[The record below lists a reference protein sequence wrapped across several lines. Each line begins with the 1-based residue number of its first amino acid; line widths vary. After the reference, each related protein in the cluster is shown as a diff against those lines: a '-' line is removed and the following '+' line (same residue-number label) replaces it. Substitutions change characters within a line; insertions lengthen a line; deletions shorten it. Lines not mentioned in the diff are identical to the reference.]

1 MTTARVWRD
10 LHPKVKRGVL
20 ATIANVTVTDGVA
33 TNANGDDVSHI
44 VEVKPKLTAHQIR
57 RNEARDVLTEHEAE
71 NDGFVFAFFS
81 QSRVIEE
88 RFPSLSKPDI
98 ARLMFIGTYTSWG
111 DGKLQYANGRNID
124 KDGLHA
130 LVNMSRKRFNEFY
143 LRLIDESIVQD
154 AGADGLF
161 MNPSVFVR
169 GSVKSSVYDVS
180 DLQYTRMFRQTIRDL
195 YEAYNGRSL
204 GQLALIY
211 AVMPF
216 VNFKTN
222 IVAYN
227 AEVPESKDVRPLSL
241 DQLAMIL
248 DYADGARLKS
258 ALNRV
263 RAGGQPVFGFF
274 ENPNDRRTWRI
285 IVNPCVIYA
294 AGGEELGAIKA
305 LFS

>member
-10 LHPKVKRGVL
+10 LNPKVKRGVL
-20 ATIANVTVTDGVA
+20 ATLANVTVIDGVA
-33 TNANGDDVSHI
+33 TNADGKDVSHI
-44 VEVKPKLTAHQIR
+44 VEVKPKLTPQQIR
-57 RNEARDVLTEHEAE
+57 RNDAKDVMSAHELEHG
-71 NDGFVFAFFS
+71 GFIFAYYN

-88 RFPSLSKPDI
+88 RFPSLTKPDI
-98 ARLMFIGTYTSWG
+98 ARLLFIGSYTSWD
-111 DGKLQYANGRNID
+111 DGKLLYPNGRTID
-124 KDGLHA
+124 KNGLHT

-143 LRLIDESIVQD
+143 LRLIDESIIQD
-154 AGADGLF
+154 AGDDGIF
-161 MNPSVFVR
+161 MNPSVFFR
-169 GSVKSSVYDVS
+169 GQVKSQDYVVG
-180 DLQYTRMFRQTIRDL
+180 DLQYTRMFRQSIRDL

-227 AEVPESKDVRPLSL
+227 AEVYNAAEVRPMTL

-248 DYADGARLKS
+248 DYADGARLKT

-263 RAGGQPVFGFF
+263 KVGGQPVFGFF

-285 IVNPCVIYA
+285 VVNPRVIYA
-294 AGGEELGAIKA
+294 AGGEELGAIMA
-305 LFS
+305 LFN